1 MKIGFK
7 DYNIPFINSTLV
19 ISAWEN
25 ERLIGA
31 DMLVKEWSLKNEHK
45 ASEFLKSNTYSALWN
60 CPICH
65 EEYTARICDREIGD
79 DSCPY
84 CNNKKVLPG
93 VNSFKVKHIDLMD
106 EWDHIN
112 NYLLCDPDEILDTY
126 SKDVWWDCK
135 YCKTKYLMSPKKK
148 IYYQYRHMKSCP
160 YCKGLRRKKKYFF

>member
-31 DMLVKEWSLKNEHK
+31 DMLVKEWSLKNERK

-60 CPICH
+60 CPTCH

-79 DSCPY
+79 DSCSY

-112 NYLLCDPDEILDTY
+112 NNLLCDPDEILDTY
-126 SKDVWWDCK
+126 SKDVWWDFIFRNNK
-135 YCKTKYLMSPKKK
+135 VHL
-148 IYYQYRHMKSCP
+148 
-160 YCKGLRRKKKYFF
+160 